1 MNYNWI
7 TIISIFLLVAPLVTA
22 FWRGLPEELHKSKYT
37 IRSFCSSIVWILS
50 YVVAYWALR
59 AVVKHNGWQ
68 FPQLQWIQQQLNSS
82 MLAWAI
88 AVPVAAIVIS
98 WFLGIFVEPV
108 IELLLKGLQ
117 PVQGWAARLSKGT
130 SRFLAVCLQTPRAV
144 LHTLIFLIVVH
155 IALPYVQS
163 PSLQSM
169 ANSSPLY
176 QMADSKIIEPV
187 LSSSFTKRLPVL
199 GQQAGNWYNTITQ
212 EAVKTGPADGKA
224 FLTWQTRFAS
234 NAEIDDTAKSVVQG
248 ATSDREKALKLYQW
262 IGSHITYDDT
272 KAMLIES
279 GRYQTLTFGAVPTF
293 QTRKGVCSDYSSLMV
308 AMGRAIGLEVQ
319 QEVGMGVL
327 PDGSSG
333 PHAWNVVYLK
343 DENKRIP
350 CDPTWEQAG
359 NFFDN
364 RDFYE
369 THHPDKLSI

>member
-1 MNYNWI
+1 
-7 TIISIFLLVAPLVTA
+7 
-22 FWRGLPEELHKSKYT
+22 
-37 IRSFCSSIVWILS
+37 
-50 YVVAYWALR
+50 
-59 AVVKHNGWQ
+59 
-68 FPQLQWIQQQLNSS
+68 
-82 MLAWAI
+82 
-88 AVPVAAIVIS
+88 
-98 WFLGIFVEPV
+98 
-108 IELLLKGLQ
+108 
-117 PVQGWAARLSKGT
+117 
-130 SRFLAVCLQTPRAV
+130 
-144 LHTLIFLIVVH
+144 
-155 IALPYVQS
+155 
-163 PSLQSM
+163 M

-364 RDFYE
+364 GDFYE